1 MFLPPKLAACWL
13 NLLLLS
19 SSGGTHLAHRLAE
32 LAEEASGGDDP
43 SSPSAAAEPGQMVAD
58 WRHSLDPWTLP
69 APGGRPMF
77 VSPLWL
83 PAAEQF
89 VSFARLDLFPL
100 TNETH
105 LLIRRHYR
113 NWTEVPGTSRSMA
126 WPEGCERMV
135 SSAGADIC

>member
-1 MFLPPKLAACWL
+1 
-13 NLLLLS
+13 
-19 SSGGTHLAHRLAE
+19 
-32 LAEEASGGDDP
+32 
-43 SSPSAAAEPGQMVAD
+43 MVVD
-58 WRHSLDPWTLP
+58 WRHSLDPWVLP
-69 APGGRPMF
+69 APGGRAMF

-135 SSAGADIC
+135 SSAGVNVPDYSAYLLLCRKIHVQSL